1 MRHLPVLGLVL
12 VVTAIAAGCSDA
24 DTTSNS
30 TGNDAGATG
39 TNTSGLTLYDRLGGK
54 SGLEMFVG
62 NVVNTKILTDAD
74 LKT

>member
-24 DTTSNS
+24 DTTSS
-30 TGNDAGATG
+30 AGNDAGVTG
-39 TNTSGLTLYDRLGGK
+39 SNTSGLTLYDRLGGK